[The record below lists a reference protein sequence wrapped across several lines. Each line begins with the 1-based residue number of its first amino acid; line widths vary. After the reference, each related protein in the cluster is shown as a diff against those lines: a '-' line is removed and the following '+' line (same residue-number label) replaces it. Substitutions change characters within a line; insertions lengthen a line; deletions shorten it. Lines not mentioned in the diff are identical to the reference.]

1 MRIIFLLLVVGLKSF
16 AATDDFT
23 VYINTAADKNLNMN
37 SRWQALIKA
46 ASYAGASQLDQIKNF
61 SKSDEWYMRNATL
74 VALAKVN
81 PQAAQVEAKKLI
93 QDKALVVRSAAVE
106 VIAKDL
112 TPDHKDLLVAE
123 LNQPYN
129 FHKKSSLWIRK
140 QIVET
145 ISATA
150 GASDRSFFVK
160 NLFDSDKE
168 VAEVSAR
175 ALERITGERVNDIKF
190 VEKWKTI
197 VKEKN
202 WL

>member
-1 MRIIFLLLVVGLKSF
+1 MRMMFLLLVIGVKSF

-46 ASYAGASQLDQIKNF
+46 ASYAGTNQLDQIKNF

-112 TPDHKDLLVAE
+112 TQDHKDLLVSE

-145 ISATA
+145 LSVRA

-160 NLFDSDKE
+160 NLFDSDRE

-190 VEKWKTI
+190 VDKWKSI
-197 VKEKN
+197 AKEKN

>member
-1 MRIIFLLLVVGLKSF
+1 MRILFLLLILSIKSF

-23 VYINTAADKNLNMN
+23 VYINTAADKKLNMN
-37 SRWQALIKA
+37 SRWQALIRA
-46 ASYAGASQLDQIKNF
+46 ASYAGADQVEQIKNF
-61 SKSDEWYMRNATL
+61 SKSEEWYMRNASL
-74 VALAKVN
+74 VALAKVS
-81 PQAAQVEAKKLI
+81 PQAAQIEAKKLI
-93 QDKALVVRSAAVE
+93 QDKALVVRSAAVD

-112 TPDHKDLLVAE
+112 TSDHKDLLASE

-140 QIVET
+140 KIIET
-145 ISATA
+145 ISASA

-168 VAEVSAR
+168 VAELSAR
-175 ALERITGERVNDIKF
+175 ALEKITGEKVNDAKF
-190 VEKWKTI
+190 VEKWRSI